1 MADGPEQHANM
12 TRGERRAAVSLAGI
26 FAMRMLGL
34 FMILPVFAL
43 YADDYTGA
51 TPGLIGLAIGAYGF
65 TQALLQIP
73 FGLLSDRFGR
83 KRIIAIG
90 LLLFAL
96 GSLVAALADSIWGV
110 ILGRALQG
118 AGAIA
123 AAVMA
128 LAADLTREEHR
139 TKAMAVI
146 GMSIG
151 LSFALALVLGPWLGH
166 WIGLSGIFWLTA
178 VLALSGLVILRWSV
192 PSPALSRPHRD
203 AQPVPAQFLAVLRDA
218 RLLRLDFGILAL
230 HLILTAS
237 FVSLPLVL
245 RDSLG
250 LAPDRHAWLYLPV
263 LVLSVAVMIPFIIQ
277 AEKQQRM
284 KPVFLAAIV
293 MVLAG
298 ELALVQWQGQLAGV
312 VLALFVFYVG
322 FNILEATLPSLISK
336 TAPAD
341 SKGTAMGFYS
351 SSQFL
356 GAFLGGA
363 LGGVLHGR
371 FGATGVFLGCALI
384 ALVWLA
390 VAAGMER
397 PRYLA
402 SRLVGVGRLTPPQ
415 AGMLARELGRVPGV
429 VEAVVVAE
437 DETAYLKVDPRA
449 LDEAALE
456 TLVGRP
462 APAGQ

>member
-1 MADGPEQHANM
+1 M

-26 FAMRMLGL
+26 FAVRMLGL
-34 FMILPVFAL
+34 FMILPVFTL
-43 YADDYTGA
+43 YADDFAGA
-51 TPGLIGLAIGAYGF
+51 TPTLIGLAIGAYGF

-83 KRIIAIG
+83 KRIIAAG

-96 GSLVAALADSIWGV
+96 GSVVAALADGIWGV

-166 WIGLSGIFWLTA
+166 WVGLSGIFWLTA
-178 VLALSGLVILRWSV
+178 GLALLALAILRWSV
-192 PSPALSRPHRD
+192 PQPVVSRPHRD
-203 AQPVPAQFLAVLRDA
+203 AEPIPAQFLAVLRDG
-218 RLLRLDFGILAL
+218 RLLRLDYGILSL

-245 RDSLG
+245 RDNLG
-250 LAPDRHAWLYLPV
+250 LAPAQHAWLYLPV
-263 LVLSVAVMIPFIIQ
+263 LVLSVAVMIPFVIQ

-284 KPVFLAAIV
+284 KPVFLAAIA
-293 MVLAG
+293 MVLVA
-298 ELALVQWQGQLAGV
+298 ELALAQWQDRLAGLV
-312 VLALFVFYVG
+312 AALFVFYVG

-356 GAFLGGA
+356 GAFLGGG
-363 LGGVLHGR
+363 LGGAVHGR
-371 FGATGVFLGCALI
+371 FGATGVFLACALA
-384 ALVWLA
+384 ALVWLV
-390 VAAGMER
+390 VALGMR
-397 PRYLA
+397 SPRYLA
-402 SRLVGVGRLTPPQ
+402 SRVVGVGRISPPQ
-415 AGMLARELGRVPGV
+415 ARELAHELCGVAGV

-437 DETAYLKVDPRA
+437 DETAYLKLDPRA
-449 LDEAALE
+449 LDEVALE
-456 TLVGRP
+456 ALLERRTP
-462 APAGQ
+462 PAGG

>member
-1 MADGPEQHANM
+1 M

-43 YADDYTGA
+43 YADDYAGA

-83 KRIIAIG
+83 KRLIAIG

-96 GSLVAALADSIWGV
+96 GSVVAALADSIWGV

-123 AAVMA
+123 AAIMA

-166 WIGLSGIFWLTA
+166 WLGLSGIFWLTA
-178 VLALSGLVILRWSV
+178 VLALFGLGLLRWAV

-203 AQPVPAQFLAVLRDA
+203 AEPIPAQFLAVLRDA

-263 LVLSVAVMIPFIIQ
+263 LVLSVAVMIPFILQ

-284 KPVFLAAIV
+284 KPVFLAAIA
-293 MVLAG
+293 MVLVA
-298 ELALVQWQGQLAGV
+298 ELALSQWQGRLVGLA
-312 VLALFVFYVG
+312 LALFVFFVG

-341 SKGTAMGFYS
+341 SKGTAMGFYA

-363 LGGVLHGR
+363 LGGVLYGR
-371 FGATGVFLGCALI
+371 FGAEGVFLGCALI
-384 ALVWLA
+384 ALVWLM
-390 VAAGMER
+390 VAAGMHP

-402 SRLVGVGRLTPPQ
+402 SRVIGTGPLSPPQ
-415 AGMLARELGRVPGV
+415 AELLAGTLGRIEGV

-437 DETAYLKVDPRA
+437 DETAYLKVDPRV
-449 LDEAALE
+449 LDEAGLEAL
-456 TLVGRP
+456 LA
-462 APAGQ
+462 APAAAGR

>member
-1 MADGPEQHANM
+1 M

-43 YADDYTGA
+43 YADDYAGA

-83 KRIIAIG
+83 KRLIAIG

-118 AGAIA
+118 TGAIA

-166 WIGLSGIFWLTA
+166 WVGLDGIFWLTA
-178 VLALSGLVILRWSV
+178 GLALLGLGLLRWVV

-203 AQPVPAQFLAVLRDA
+203 AEPIPTQFLTVLRDG

-263 LVLSVAVMIPFIIQ
+263 LVLSVAAMIPLIIQ
-277 AEKQQRM
+277 AEKHQRM
-284 KPVFLAAIV
+284 KPVFLAAV
-293 MVLAG
+293 AMVLLA
-298 ELALVQWQGQLAGV
+298 ELALSQWQDQLMGV
-312 VLALFVFYVG
+312 VAALFVFYLG
-322 FNILEATLPSLISK
+322 FNILEAALPSLISK

-363 LGGVLHGR
+363 LGGAVHGH
-371 FGATGVFLGCALI
+371 FGAEGVFLVCALI

-390 VAAGMER
+390 VAAGMR
-397 PRYLA
+397 PPRHLA
-402 SRLVGVGRLTPPQ
+402 SRVIGVGALSPPQ
-415 AGMLARELGRVPGV
+415 AGLLAEALARVEGV

-437 DETAYLKVDPRA
+437 DETAYLKIDPRA

-456 TLVGRP
+456 AALVGEVP
-462 APAGQ
+462 SGH